1 MENFIFHNP
10 TELVFGS
17 VGEER
22 IPNLIKKYGG
32 STVLL
37 HFGGQSAEKNGL
49 LPKIRKILTS
59 AKIPFTD
66 LGGVVSNPRLDLVKY
81 GVDIAKQKKCD
92 FILAVG
98 GGSVIDSA
106 KAIAMGFYNENFW
119 EDQYVNGQPIEKALP
134 MACVLTIPAAG
145 SEMSPNTVITDEDT
159 NTKLGYGS
167 PLLRCKF
174 SVINPANCKT
184 VPDFHLASGI
194 VDMLG
199 HIIERY
205 FSLTENTELI
215 NAMGEAVMRTIVEQ
229 GKKTMADRTDMD
241 ALAEIV
247 LCGTMA
253 HNDILGI
260 GRIQDWACHKM
271 EHELSAKYDIT
282 HGSGLAIM
290 YPAWLKFI
298 QKNGDKKHLAV
309 VERFG
314 RTVLGADG
322 KDAVAETIDKLEEFY
337 ITIGMPIRLSDLNIN
352 ATEEDI
358 AELAA
363 RAIKNFN
370 GKSLG
375 QFYKLDKNDV
385 IAIYNL
391 AK

>member
-17 VGEER
+17 TGEEQ

-59 AKIPFTD
+59 AKIPFID

-106 KAIAMGFYNENFW
+106 KAIAMGVYSDNFW
-119 EDQYVNGQPIEKALP
+119 NDQYVNGLPIEKALP

-194 VDMLG
+194 ADMLG

-229 GKKTMADRTDMD
+229 GKKTMADRTDIN

-282 HGSGLAIM
+282 HGSGLAVM

-298 QKNGDKKHLAV
+298 QKNGDKRHLAV

-314 RTVLGADG
+314 RTVFGVDG
-322 KDAVAETIDKLEEFY
+322 KDAVTETIDKLEEFY
-337 ITIGMPIRLSDLNIN
+337 KTIGMPIRLSDLGIT
-352 ATEEDI
+352 AEEEDI
-358 AELAA
+358 TELAVH
-363 RAIKNFN
+363 AIKNYG
-370 GKSLG
+370 GKPLG
-375 QFYKLDKNDV
+375 QFYKLNKNDV
-385 IAIYNL
+385 IEIYNL